1 MKILRLITFYY
12 DKKEH
17 YPISDE
23 FIEKYQQKEGGYI
36 TYAYETNHLI
46 DASKHEPNQKWH
58 LMESYFITKLIG
70 NHGEINFSNGIF
82 KCPEL
87 LLWMAEAA
95 GVDEKIV
102 NEASNYAKERI
113 NQIRKAE
120 AETPFSKESVKYMDE
135 KFREKYGKTLWD
147 IIIARIREQ

>member
-1 MKILRLITFYY
+1 
-12 DKKEH
+12 
-17 YPISDE
+17 
-23 FIEKYQQKEGGYI
+23 
-36 TYAYETNHLI
+36 
-46 DASKHEPNQKWH
+46 
-58 LMESYFITKLIG
+58 
-70 NHGEINFSNGIF
+70 
-82 KCPEL
+82 
-87 LLWMAEAA
+87 MAEAA

-113 NQIRKAE
+113 NQIRKAV